1 MNVKLKVG
9 SVINV
14 FTEMTNYRSKRN
26 ALKQKPVSLKS
37 LNYDLPIGK
46 H

>member
-1 MNVKLKVG
+1 MKVKLKVG
-9 SVINV
+9 SDINV
-14 FTEMTNYRSKRN
+14 FTKMTNYRSERN
-26 ALKQKPVSLKS
+26 ALKQKSESLKS